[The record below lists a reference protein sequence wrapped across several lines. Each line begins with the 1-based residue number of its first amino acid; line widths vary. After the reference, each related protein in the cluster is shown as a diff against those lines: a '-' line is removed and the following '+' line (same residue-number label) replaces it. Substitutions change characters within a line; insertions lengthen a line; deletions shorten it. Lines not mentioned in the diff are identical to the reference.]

1 MSDTAFN
8 AVSNVE
14 KQIAMFS
21 FSEQIRIMAYVAN
34 LIKQNAEEKEAKK
47 DTSFIDA
54 MQGVLSH
61 EDVEAIRAT
70 HHLKFKEV

>member
-1 MSDTAFN
+1 MSDMAFN

-21 FSEQIRIMAYVAN
+21 LSEQIRIMAYVAN
-34 LIKQNAEEKEAKK
+34 LVKQNSEAKEVKK

>member
-1 MSDTAFN
+1 MSDMAFN

-21 FSEQIRIMAYVAN
+21 LSEQIRIMAYVAN
-34 LIKQNAEEKEAKK
+34 LVKQNSEAKEVKK

-61 EDVEAIRAT
+61 KDVEAIRAT

>member
-1 MSDTAFN
+1 MSDMAFN

-21 FSEQIRIMAYVAN
+21 LSEQIRIMAYVAN
-34 LIKQNAEEKEAKK
+34 LVKQNSEAKEVKK

-61 EDVEAIRAT
+61 KDVETIRAT